1 MNPNVD
7 QHSLQL
13 AESLLGLEAKWLQDF
28 DIEDPLNGNQRLR
41 GFLCQKPDH
50 RYGALALTQVNEAEA
65 PQAILATPKLHYPF
79 GKDGSF
85 HFPPIK
91 KILLYE
97 KLDGTN
103 VLAYRYHDASGKS
116 FLTYKLRLAPVLRNS
131 KWGPFLDMWRELLQ
145 KHPTIPELVEKNN
158 CHISFEMYGGR
169 NTHLIVYEEGLAVA
183 VLFGVRPDASV
194 VPPSQL
200 DLLGVPA
207 APLLGELIAGEDPAA
222 KYAEIRAQMEQRN
235 RPAEEDKI
243 SGLEGTVWYVEEP
256 SGRVTMWKCKPESV
270 EAIHWAAGINKE
282 AVRATCWN
290 YLETGD
296 DLNYDT
302 LLPLLLEEYQLD
314 DIKHFRE
321 HIEACI
327 KQVRYEFEFK
337 ERVLAAYDGLGL
349 SIHADKAGVMRA
361 LSQQFRRDEMK
372 KVFTMII
379 RNR

>member
-1 MNPNVD
+1 MNPNID
-7 QHSLQL
+7 QQSVQL

-28 DIEDPLNGNQRLR
+28 DIEDPLNNNQRLR

-50 RYGALALTQVNEAEA
+50 RYGALALTHVNEAEA
-65 PQAILATPKLHYPF
+65 PQVILATPKLHYPF
-79 GKDGSF
+79 GKDGAF

-103 VLAYRYHDASGKS
+103 VLAYRYHDASGKR

-145 KHPTIPELVEKNN
+145 KHPTIPDLAEKNN

-169 NTHLIVYEEGLAVA
+169 NTHLIVYEEELAVA
-183 VLFGVRPDASV
+183 VLFGVRADASV
-194 VPPSQL
+194 VPPAQL

-207 APLLGELIAGEDPAA
+207 APLVGELVAGEDPVA

-243 SGLEGTVWYVEEP
+243 AGIEGTVWYVEEP

-327 KQVRYEFEFK
+327 KQVRDEFEFK
-337 ERVLAAYDGLGL
+337 ERVLTAYDGLGL

-361 LSQQFRRDEMK
+361 LSQQFQRAEMK

>member
-1 MNPNVD
+1 MNPNID
-7 QHSLQL
+7 QQSVQL

-28 DIEDPLNGNQRLR
+28 DIEDPLNNNQRLR

-50 RYGALALTQVNEAEA
+50 RYGALALTHVNEAEA
-65 PQAILATPKLHYPF
+65 PQVILATPKLHYPF

-85 HFPPIK
+85 HFPLIK
-91 KILLYE
+91 KILMYE

-103 VLAYRYHDASGKS
+103 VLAYRYHDASGKR

-131 KWGPFLDMWRELLQ
+131 KWGPFLDMWQELLK

-169 NTHLIVYEEGLAVA
+169 NTHLIVYEEELAVA
-183 VLFGVRPDASV
+183 VLFGVRADASV
-194 VPPSQL
+194 MSPAQL

-207 APLLGELIAGEDPAA
+207 AELVGELIAGEDPVA

-235 RPAEEDKI
+235 HPAEEDKI
-243 SGLEGTVWYVEEP
+243 SGTEGTVWYVEEP

-270 EAIHWAAGINKE
+270 EAIHWATGINKE

-327 KQVRYEFEFK
+327 KQVRYESEFK
-337 ERVLAAYDGLGL
+337 ERVLTAYDALGL
-349 SIHADKAGVMRA
+349 SIHADKGGVMRA
-361 LSQQFRRDEMK
+361 LSQHFRREEMK